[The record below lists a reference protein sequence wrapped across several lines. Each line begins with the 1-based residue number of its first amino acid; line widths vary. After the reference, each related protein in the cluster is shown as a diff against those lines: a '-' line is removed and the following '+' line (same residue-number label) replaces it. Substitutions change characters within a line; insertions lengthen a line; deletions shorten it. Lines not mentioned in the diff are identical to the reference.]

1 MTDGQPLWG
10 PAALHAGLL
19 AAGYTP
25 QHTTTSDSVPYIVF
39 DYTVETGPRAGTAL
53 RIGLQAPAD
62 FPVTPPGGPQV
73 SPRIGHPKGAV
84 HPSPLGSEWEYWSRP
99 ATNWAADRSAR
110 GYLRHLRT
118 LLAQLEPD
126 PGGTA

>member
-1 MTDGQPLWG
+1 MTTGQPLWG

-25 QHTTTSDSVPYIVF
+25 QQTTTPVGEFVVF
-39 DYTVETGPRAGTAL
+39 EYTIEAGPRAGTTVQ
-53 RIGLQAPAD
+53 IGLQAMQD

-73 SPRIGHPKGAV
+73 SPRLGHPHGAV
-84 HPSPLGSEWEYWSRP
+84 HPSPLGGEWEYWSRP
-99 ATNWAADRSAR
+99 ATNWAADRSVR

-118 LLAQLEPD
+118 LFAQLA
-126 PGGTA
+126 PGGTS

>member
-1 MTDGQPLWG
+1 MTGDQPLWG
-10 PAALHAGLL
+10 TAALHAGLL

-25 QHTTTSDSVPYIVF
+25 QLTTTSDGAEYVVF
-39 DYTVETGPRAGTAL
+39 DYTVEIGPRAGTAL
-53 RIGLQAPAD
+53 RIGLQATAD

-73 SPRIGHPKGAV
+73 SPQIGHPQGAV

-99 ATNWAADRSAR
+99 AANWPADRSVR

-118 LLAQLEPD
+118 LFAQLD
-126 PGGTA
+126 SGGTT